1 MFGLPG
7 EYIAPTLT
15 GISVLCLANQ
25 KLVWFT
31 RVFGGAVGNEG
42 LGAFSLC
49 FDWAYV
55 GTGGSSIGSMF
66 TPLATQL
73 SLYAGYTVCMIAF
86 CACHSPNT
94 WKTQNFPRLLYY
106 ENGTEYDQLSI
117 LNGAPDHLSNCKII
131 TLAADDFTLN
141 YDRLAV
147 QGLPWYAASQ
157 LLYKVSRT
165 IYIGAGLTHF
175 LLWHGKRVYK
185 LIRADREGID
195 DPHFKKMKA
204 YPGETF
210 LHVASCINSSTT
222 VMSGSQSNK
231 VDLCYIQAT
240 FISGS
245 CLWKQEP
252 QVQRQEQAPRQE

>member
-15 GISVLCLANQ
+15 GICLANQ
-25 KLVWFT
+25 KLVWLT

-42 LGAFSLC
+42 LGVFSLC

-66 TPLATQL
+66 APLATQQ

-86 CACHSPNT
+86 CACYSPNT
-94 WKTQNFPRLLYY
+94 WNTQNFPQLLYY

-117 LNGAPDHLSNCKII
+117 LN
-131 TLAADDFTLN
+131 DDFTLN

-147 QGLPWYAASQ
+147 QGLPWYATSQ

-165 IYIGAGLTHF
+165 IYCSISF
-175 LLWHGKRVYK
+175 NS
-185 LIRADREGID
+185 EF
-195 DPHFKKMKA
+195 DP
-204 YPGETF
+204 P
-210 LHVASCINSSTT
+210 
-222 VMSGSQSNK
+222 
-231 VDLCYIQAT
+231 AT
-240 FISGS
+240 LG
-245 CLWKQEP
+245 
-252 QVQRQEQAPRQE
+252 